1 MKIRFY
7 LFKYL
12 TNDAITC
19 LNYSTPLAFKL
30 IVVLIKTEV
39 QVYRIFVINPG
50 STSTKIA
57 IFDDDSC
64 VFNVNI
70 PHSPDEL
77 FKFPKIINQFQW
89 RYDIIKSIIDKRGVP
104 SNSINAFVGR
114 GGLLNPIKGGT
125 YNVGKKMLEDLQKG
139 VQGEHASN
147 LGGIIAYEFARDY
160 DVPAFIVDP
169 VVVDEFEDVARISGI
184 PDLERRSIFHAL
196 NQKQVARLAAN
207 KLKKRYEEVNFIVTH
222 MGGGISIGAH
232 RKGQIIDVNNALNG
246 EGPFSPERSGTLP
259 VWDLVEL
266 TLSGKY
272 TKNELKK
279 RFTGKGGLVAYLGT
293 NNLKIVKEMV
303 DKGNKRAKLLYE
315 AMAYQISKE
324 IGACASVLCG
334 DVQAVVLSGG
344 LAYDEFFIELIRK
357 RVNFIAKIMVFP
369 GGDEMIALAMGALR
383 VLRGEEK
390 LKEYR

>member
-1 MKIRFY
+1 M
-7 LFKYL
+7 
-12 TNDAITC
+12 
-19 LNYSTPLAFKL
+19 
-30 IVVLIKTEV
+30 
-39 QVYRIFVINPG
+39 YRIFVINPG

-64 VFNVNI
+64 VFDVNI

-77 FKFPKIINQFQW
+77 SKFPKIINQYQW

-169 VVVDEFEDVARISGI
+169 VVVDEFKDVARISGI

-196 NQKQVARLAAN
+196 NQKQVARWAAN

-232 RKGQIIDVNNALNG
+232 KKGQVIDVNNALNG

-279 RFTGKGGLVAYLGT
+279 RLTGKGGLVAYLGT

-344 LAYDEFFIELIRK
+344 LVYEEFFIELIRK

-383 VLRGEEK
+383 VPRGEEK
-390 LKEYR
+390 LKEYE